1 VITALALFVA
11 ALVLGL
17 VDLFFGRNL
26 AIRPIV
32 TGTVVGF
39 ILGDPV
45 SGMAIGAT
53 LELAFIGLFTVG
65 GAMPPEILTG
75 GMLATALAITADAGA
90 ETALALA
97 FPIAALGLLVK
108 NLHFVFVAP
117 ALLHRADGF
126 VERGSIRG
134 VSAMH
139 ILSGFLWVFWLSLVV
154 GVSYAVGSE
163 AIGALVDAIPEPVTV
178 GLQVATGIL
187 PALGFALLGR
197 MLMGRRVMPFF
208 FIGFLVVTYSGLPIV
223 GLAAGAA
230 MIAWVLVDADR
241 RRTAAQQQP
250 HLVMNGAADD
260 DF

>member
-1 VITALALFVA
+1 MMTALTLFIA
-11 ALVLGL
+11 ALGLGL
-17 VDLFFGRNL
+17 IDLFLGRNL

-45 SGMAIGAT
+45 TGMAIGAT

-75 GMLATALAITADAGA
+75 GMLATALAINAGA
-90 ETALALA
+90 GPETALVLA
-97 FPIAALGLLVK
+97 FPIAALGLIVK

-117 ALLHRADGF
+117 ALLHRADTY

-139 ILSGFLWVFWLSLVV
+139 ILSGFLWIFWLACVV
-154 GVSYAVGSE
+154 GVSYAVGSD
-163 AIGALVDAIPEPVTV
+163 AIGALVAAIPEPVTV

-197 MLMGRRVMPFF
+197 MLINKRVMPFF
-208 FIGFLVVTYSGLPIV
+208 FIGFLLVTYGGIPIV

-230 MIAWVLVDADR
+230 MIAWVLVDAER
-241 RRTAAQQQP
+241 RRTSTQQP
-250 HLVMNGAADD
+250 ALAMNGAADD

>member
-1 VITALALFVA
+1 MITALILFCA
-11 ALVLGL
+11 ALALGL
-17 VDLFFGRNL
+17 IDLFFGRNL
-26 AIRPIV
+26 AIRPLV

-45 SGMAIGAT
+45 KGMAIGAT

-90 ETALALA
+90 ETALVLA
-97 FPIAALGLLVK
+97 FPIAALGLIVK

-117 ALLHRADGF
+117 ALLHRADTF
-126 VERGSIRG
+126 VQRGSIRG

-139 ILSGFLWVFWLSLVV
+139 ILSGFLWVFWLALVV
-154 GVSYAVGSE
+154 GISYAVGSD
-163 AIGALVDAIPEPVTV
+163 AIGAVVAAIPEPVTV

-197 MLMGRRVMPFF
+197 MLMGKRVMPFF
-208 FIGFLVVTYSGLPIV
+208 FLGFLIVTYSGFPIV
-223 GLAAGAA
+223 GLAAVAA
-230 MIAWVLVDADR
+230 MVAWILVDIER
-241 RRTAAQQQP
+241 RRTPAQNP
-250 HLVMNGAADD
+250 ALALNGAADD

>member
-1 VITALALFVA
+1 MMTAFVLFFA

-17 VDLFFGRNL
+17 VDLFLGRNL

-45 SGMAIGAT
+45 AGMAMGAT

-75 GMLATALAITADAGA
+75 GMLATALAINAGA
-90 ETALALA
+90 GTETALVLA

-117 ALLHRADGF
+117 ALLHRADSY

-134 VSAMH
+134 VGAMH

-163 AIGALVDAIPEPVTV
+163 AIGTLVEAIPEPVTI
-178 GLQVATGIL
+178 GLQVATGLL

-197 MLMGRRVMPFF
+197 MLINKRVMPFF
-208 FIGFLVVTYSGLPIV
+208 FIGFLIVTYSDLPIV

-230 MIAWVLVDADR
+230 MIAWVLVAAER
-241 RRTAAQQQP
+241 RRSAAPQP
-250 HLVMNGAADD
+250 SLVTNGAADD